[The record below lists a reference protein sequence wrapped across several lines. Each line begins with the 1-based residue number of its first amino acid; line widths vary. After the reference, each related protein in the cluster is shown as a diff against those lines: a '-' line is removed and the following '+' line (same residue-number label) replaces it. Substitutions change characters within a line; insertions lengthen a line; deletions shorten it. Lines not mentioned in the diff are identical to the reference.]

1 MEIKVIEIFPKDPK
15 MLNDLERAKANWFI
29 NMLRKKYPE
38 ELLEKAFKTLEEDL
52 EKSKVKAQGN

>member
-1 MEIKVIEIFPKDPK
+1 

-38 ELLEKAFKTLEEDL
+38 ELLEKAFKKLEEDS